1 MRVGHISPEKIV
13 VIDGLHTAKRWST
26 FPACLDGTER
36 SSKLISAAHSAAA
49 GADSSDAD
57 RMPEG
62 AVQREMD
69 LRGGHRLAR
78 DHRLLKPGC
87 RRSLSRL
94 CLAGVRRRRTGKDS
108 IPGTF
113 HSVGG
118 LDIPTTSSAI
128 YVKAGWRRIG
138 YTCPDHLTMDGPPT
152 TTAVFEA
159 GASYR
164 LKCVASEA
172 VIERIDGE

>member
-1 MRVGHISPEKIV
+1 MKWICAVAIGLLATTGCSSLVADAPSP
-13 VIDGLHTAKRWST
+13 GYA
-26 FPACLDGTER
+26 
-36 SSKLISAAHSAAA
+36 
-49 GADSSDAD
+49 
-57 RMPEG
+57 
-62 AVQREMD
+62 
-69 LRGGHRLAR
+69 
-78 DHRLLKPGC
+78 
-87 RRSLSRL
+87 SLEF
-94 CLAGVRRRRTGKDS
+94 AEARTGKDS

-138 YTCPDHLTMDGPPT
+138 YTCPDHLTMGGPPT

>member
-1 MRVGHISPEKIV
+1 MRAGHISPEKIV
-13 VIDGLHTAKRWST
+13 VIDGLHTAKRGSK
-26 FPACLDGTER
+26 FPACLRRRTIVER
-36 SSKLISAAHSAAA
+36 LKAPLTVQPPGPIRPKLIECQKEQCNVKWICAVAIGSLATTGCSSLV
-49 GADSSDAD
+49 ADAPSPGYASLEFADA
-57 RMPEG
+57 
-62 AVQREMD
+62 
-69 LRGGHRLAR
+69 
-78 DHRLLKPGC
+78 
-87 RRSLSRL
+87 
-94 CLAGVRRRRTGKDS
+94 RTGKDS

-138 YTCPDHLTMDGPPT
+138 YTCPDHLTLDGPPT